1 MTPERHPIKRDSMGP
16 VPIGR
21 ALGRAGSVPASPPAS
36 PYGTNTPE
44 WQRKLAEIGS
54 MLSEEAIR
62 ARVNLDDPQEQFR
75 LETLV
80 QDAARELSPDAV
92 RVGIQEHRKHSPF
105 MPALCDLMQ
114 HSAQWRRD
122 RADDARRA
130 ADEQAARASRLML
143 PAPSKLTDADVK
155 RMLDEIAAQP
165 GPDGKPLAGRST
177 SQAYPPPVPPAE
189 SDLSPEL
196 RQLAIER
203 GWVKVPQ
210 AA

>member
-1 MTPERHPIKRDSMGP
+1 MTSERHPIKRDSMGL

-21 ALGRAGSVPASPPAS
+21 AMGRAGSAPASPPAS
-36 PYGTNTPE
+36 PSGTNTPE
-44 WQRKLAEIGS
+44 WARKLATIGP
-54 MLSEEAIR
+54 MLTEEAIR
-62 ARVNLDDPQEQFR
+62 VRVNLDDPQEQFR

-80 QDAARELSPDAV
+80 QDAARELSVEAV
-92 RVGIQEHRKHSPF
+92 QVAILEHRKHSPF

-114 HSAQWRRD
+114 HSAQHRRE

-155 RMLDEIAAQP
+155 RMLDAIAAAP
-165 GPDGKPLAGRST
+165 GPDGKPLAGRSA
-177 SQAYPPPVPPAE
+177 SQAYPPPVPPAQ

-196 RQLAIER
+196 RALAIER
-203 GWVKVPQ
+203 GWVKVVE